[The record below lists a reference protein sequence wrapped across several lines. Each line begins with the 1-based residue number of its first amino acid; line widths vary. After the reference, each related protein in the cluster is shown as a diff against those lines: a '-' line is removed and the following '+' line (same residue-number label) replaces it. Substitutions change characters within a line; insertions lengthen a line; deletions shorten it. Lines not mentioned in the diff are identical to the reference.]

1 MMEEVKNQEER
12 RRIGERMA
20 EVRREFDWVDEH
32 GIKRHGITQQEL
44 AMRSG
49 IQQGNIAR
57 IEGGKYNSTF
67 DTLTALASAMGKK
80 IDII

>member
-1 MMEEVKNQEER
+1 MEEVKNQEEC
-12 RRIGERMA
+12 RRIGERLA
-20 EVRREFDWVDEH
+20 EARKEL
-32 GIKRHGITQQEL
+32 GITQQGL
-44 AMRSG
+44 AERSG

-80 IDII
+80 IDIV